1 MNSDDIKVNK
11 RKIIAT
17 TIKTVGLESV
27 ITNFKNILDAIW
39 TNVFKFIKLDR
50 YKKPR
55 VRTCPGIIAS
65 INTLNG
71 INELCEIEDYP
82 DAYLLI
88 RKLRDNLFLDL
99 FLFEAQKVFEKM
111 PSSSFKDIDF
121 NNIDETMKMLDDF
134 FNQRIKIET
143 TREELEIIDKW
154 KTGQLLMSNSK
165 DKKEYFQFDKYRE
178 YLISNNN
185 DFSKCYYRFLKERF
199 STLGLKL
206 NDYTHSNSETIMTL
220 KEKPSI
226 VLNDVKET
234 LTELEHLFLVSL
246 FFVDSVLFSSEDYE
260 EYIENGITPPQ
271 DSQYWVNG
279 YILEALQ
286 DIKTKN
292 KDLFD
297 FMVSHN
303 NYSMRI
309 D

>member
-1 MNSDDIKVNK
+1 MNLDDIKANK
-11 RKIIAT
+11 RKIIVT

-39 TNVFKFIKLDR
+39 TNVFKFIKLDS

-55 VRTCPGIIAS
+55 MRTCPGIIAS

-71 INELCEIEDYP
+71 INELCEIEDYA

-99 FLFEAQKVFEKM
+99 FLFEAQKAFEKI

-121 NNIDETMKMLDDF
+121 NNIDEVMETLDDF
-134 FNQRIKIET
+134 YNQCIKKET

-154 KTGQLLMSNSK
+154 KTGQFLMSNSK
-165 DKKEYFQFDKYRE
+165 DKREYFQFDKYCK
-178 YLISNNN
+178 YLISNNK
-185 DFSKCYYRFLKERF
+185 DFDECYSNFLKERF
-199 STLGLKL
+199 SKLGLKL
-206 NDYTHSNSETIMTL
+206 NDYTHSNSETVMTL

-234 LTELEHLFLVSL
+234 LNELEHLFLVSL
-246 FFVDSVLFSSEDYE
+246 FFVDSILFSSEEYE
-260 EYIENGITPPQ
+260 DYIESGMNPPQ

-279 YILEALQ
+279 YILDALQ

-303 NYSMRI
+303 NYFMMI